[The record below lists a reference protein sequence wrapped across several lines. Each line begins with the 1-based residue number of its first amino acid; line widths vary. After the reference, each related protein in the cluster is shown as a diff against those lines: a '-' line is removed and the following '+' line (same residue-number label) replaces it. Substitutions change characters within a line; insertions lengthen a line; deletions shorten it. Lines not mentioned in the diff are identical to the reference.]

1 VELQLVSGLEFVGA
15 SRCAMSGAG
24 SPPGSGRVLALRVAL
39 AIVGAVALLGV
50 YPLMRWWPAGFR
62 WQPAQPEYDQMIV
75 AIYATL
81 GVFLLRA
88 ARQPL
93 RHLSLIWFAVWSSVA
108 HAAVMMVHA
117 WRSPEERVH
126 LVGDIALLWI
136 VAVVLGGLTWSATR
150 GSGAPPSGA

>member
-1 VELQLVSGLEFVGA
+1 MPTRRLMLLRAALV
-15 SRCAMSGAG
+15 
-24 SPPGSGRVLALRVAL
+24 
-39 AIVGAVALLGV
+39 IVGVVAVAGV

-81 GVFLLRA
+81 GIFLLRA
-88 ARQPL
+88 AREPL

-108 HAAVMMVHA
+108 HAGVMTVHA

-126 LVGDIALLWI
+126 FVGDIALLLI
-136 VAVVLGGLTWSATR
+136 VALVLGGLTWRATR
-150 GSGAPPSGA
+150 GSEAPSGAVSP

>member
-1 VELQLVSGLEFVGA
+1 MRGA
-15 SRCAMSGAG
+15 SVPTR
-24 SPPGSGRVLALRVAL
+24 RLLALRVAL
-39 AIVGAVALLGV
+39 AAVGAVAVVGV

-62 WQPAQPEYDQMIV
+62 WQPAQPEYDHMIV

-88 ARQPL
+88 VREPL

-108 HAAVMMVHA
+108 HAGVMTVHA

-126 LVGDIALLWI
+126 FVGDIALSLF
-136 VAVVLGGLTWSATR
+136 VALVLGGLTWWVTRDSAK
-150 GSGAPPSGA
+150 SPSPAAAGRQAHQ

>member
-1 VELQLVSGLEFVGA
+1 MPTRRLMLLRAALV
-15 SRCAMSGAG
+15 
-24 SPPGSGRVLALRVAL
+24 
-39 AIVGAVALLGV
+39 IVGVVAVAGV

-88 ARQPL
+88 AREPL

-108 HAAVMMVHA
+108 HAGVMTVHA

-126 LVGDIALLWI
+126 FVGDIALLLI
-136 VAVVLGGLTWSATR
+136 VALVLGGLTWRATR
-150 GSGAPPSGA
+150 GSEAPSAAVSP